1 MKPLWTMT
9 SPWVRALV
17 IPIVLTTAP
26 PAAAIEGPEDEPL
39 ALISLE
45 FSGGSAMDYV
55 ATIRRAAGETNIVVA
70 PEASEIPMPP
80 VTLTQVTVAGAID
93 LLHGRGLQQPSRA
106 VTLLVKHMPMY
117 DPAERQTYQVMAR
130 VDGRAA
136 ASPTQVWTVSNLLT
150 NGITSEA
157 VLGAVEMAL
166 EVVSSSTE
174 MDIRFHE
181 DTGLLIARGNEE
193 QLEVIN
199 EVLDRLNDSL
209 DQSRKEQLEQWEAA
223 VSKAQHGR
231 NEAWGRLE
239 HAEAQMQQAQEEAA
253 MFQQEAARQ
262 EVQVAQLQRMLEANE
277 QELAAVSAALRQ
289 TQAQVAQVQRMLE
302 ANEQELAAVTAT
314 LRETQAVVLELERQE
329 RAQRELQRERP
340 ND

>member
-17 IPIVLTTAP
+17 IPIMLTTAP
-26 PAAAIEGPEDEPL
+26 PAAAIEGPQDEPL

-55 ATIRRAAGETNIVVA
+55 ASIRRAAGETNIVVA

-93 LLHGRGLQQPSRA
+93 LLDGRGHERPSRT
-106 VTLLVKHMPMY
+106 VTLLVRHMPMY
-117 DPAERQTYQVMAR
+117 DPAERQTYQVLAR
-130 VDGRAA
+130 VVGRAA

-157 VLGAVEMAL
+157 VLAAVEMAL
-166 EVVSSSTE
+166 EVVGSKTE

-181 DTGLLIARGNEE
+181 DTGLLIAHGDQE

-199 EVLDRLNDSL
+199 EVLKRLNESVLLSHL
-209 DQSRKEQLEQWEAA
+209 DAKRGEALA
-223 VSKAQHGR
+223 
-231 NEAWGRLE
+231 RLGA
-239 HAEAQMQQAQEEAA
+239 AETSQRQAQALVATLQQKVEAL
-253 MFQQEAARQ
+253 EWR
-262 EVQVAQLQRMLEANE
+262 VADLQRIVESKE
-277 QELAAVSAALRQ
+277 SQ
-289 TQAQVAQVQRMLE
+289 
-302 ANEQELAAVTAT
+302 LAAVTT
-314 LRETQAVVLELERQE
+314 ELGETRMRLELEKE